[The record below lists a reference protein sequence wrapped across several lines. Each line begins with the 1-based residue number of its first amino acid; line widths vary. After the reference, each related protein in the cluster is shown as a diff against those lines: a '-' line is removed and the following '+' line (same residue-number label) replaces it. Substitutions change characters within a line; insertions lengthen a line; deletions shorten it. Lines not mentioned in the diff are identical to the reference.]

1 MIFTQLNEEA
11 EPDLFNYS
19 AKLSKPNFS
28 AFETRFF
35 KACAKSSSLHK
46 FKPVTLRC
54 TKSLK
59 HLVKSNKQ
67 KSKLDALKR
76 YRLFKRMVY
85 TAMGG
90 QFLNITVVCPYSL

>member
-59 HLVKSNKQ
+59 HLVKVTSKKVSLMLLKDIVSSNGWFILRWEAN
-67 KSKLDALKR
+67 S
-76 YRLFKRMVY
+76 
-85 TAMGG
+85 
-90 QFLNITVVCPYSL
+90 